1 MPRIPAPFADSASS
15 SSRQAGPLP
24 VRRRGLMAC
33 AAALALVGAAP
44 AWAQTVAPWPTRPV
58 TIVVPFA
65 PGGGTDIGTR
75 IVAQKLA
82 QMWGQSVVIDNRGGA
97 GGNLGLDLVSRAR
110 PDGYTLLTGNV
121 GTQSIN
127 PALYRKLSYN
137 PDTAFTPIGLFAE
150 LPFVLAATVSLPAAN
165 ARELVTL
172 AKAQPDR
179 LTYASSGIGGSP
191 HLSAETFKIATGTK
205 ILHVPYKGGG
215 AAMADLISGNV
226 HLLFASVLETSG
238 HIKAGKLKA
247 LAITSRERV
256 SALPNVPT
264 LEESGITGAESGSW
278 LGLLAPAGTP
288 ADIVAKVNRDL
299 QQVLAMPDVQQQ
311 LLAQGAVAKGGS
323 QADFV
328 ALIAADRRKYTRII
342 NDNNLTAD

>member
-1 MPRIPAPFADSASS
+1 V
-15 SSRQAGPLP
+15 Q
-24 VRRRGLMAC
+24 RRGLLAC

-150 LPFVLAATVSLPAAN
+150 LPFVLAATASLPAAN
-165 ARELVTL
+165 ARELVAL
-172 AKAQPDR
+172 AKAQPDK

-342 NDNNLTAD
+342 TENNLTAD

>member
-1 MPRIPAPFADSASS
+1 MSRVPAACASEARMS
-15 SSRQAGPLP
+15 SEASPTRLASRRTMLWA
-24 VRRRGLMAC
+24 
-33 AAALALVGAAP
+33 AAALAVTASSSVCAQAP
-44 AWAQTVAPWPTRPV
+44 AAWPTKPV

-75 IVAQKLA
+75 IVAQKLS
-82 QMWGQSVVIDNRGGA
+82 QMWGQSVVVDNRGGA
-97 GGNLGLDLVSRAR
+97 GGNLGLELVSRAR

-127 PALYRKLSYN
+127 PTLYKKLSYN

-150 LPFVLAATVSLPAAN
+150 LPFVLAATVSLPAN
-165 ARELVTL
+165 NPRELVAL
-172 AKAQPDR
+172 AKAQPDK

-215 AAMADLISGNV
+215 AAMTDLISGNV
-226 HLLFASVLETSG
+226 HMLFASVLETSG

-264 LEESGITGAESGSW
+264 LEESGLTGAESGSW

-288 ADIVAKVNRDL
+288 ADIIAKVNKDL
-299 QQVLAMPDVQQQ
+299 QQVLALPDVQQQ

-323 QADFV
+323 QADFI
-328 ALIAADRRKYTRII
+328 ALIAADRRKYARII
-342 NDNNLTAD
+342 TENNLSAD

>member
-1 MPRIPAPFADSASS
+1 VLWA
-15 SSRQAGPLP
+15 
-24 VRRRGLMAC
+24 
-33 AAALALVGAAP
+33 AAALAFTATSSVCAQAP
-44 AWAQTVAPWPTRPV
+44 AAWPTKPV

-75 IVAQKLA
+75 IVAQKLS
-82 QMWGQSVVIDNRGGA
+82 QMWGQSVVVDNRGGA

-127 PALYRKLSYN
+127 PTLYKKLSYN
-137 PDTAFTPIGLFAE
+137 PDTAFTPIGVFAE
-150 LPFVLAATVSLPAAN
+150 LPFVLAATVSLPASN
-165 ARELVTL
+165 PRELVAL
-172 AKAQPDR
+172 AKAQPDK

-215 AAMADLISGNV
+215 AAMSDLISGNV
-226 HLLFASVLETSG
+226 HMLFASVLETSG

-288 ADIVAKVNRDL
+288 ADIIAKVNKDL
-299 QQVLAMPDVQQQ
+299 QQVLALPDVQQQ
-311 LLAQGAVAKGGS
+311 LLGQGAVAKGGS
-323 QADFV
+323 QADFI
-328 ALIAADRRKYTRII
+328 ALIAADRRKYARII
-342 NDNNLTAD
+342 TENNLSAD

>member
-1 MPRIPAPFADSASS
+1 VLWA
-15 SSRQAGPLP
+15 
-24 VRRRGLMAC
+24 
-33 AAALALVGAAP
+33 AAALAVTATSSVYAQAP
-44 AWAQTVAPWPTRPV
+44 AAWPTKPV

-75 IVAQKLA
+75 IVAQKLS
-82 QMWGQSVVIDNRGGA
+82 QMWGQSVVVDNRGGA

-127 PALYRKLSYN
+127 PTLYKKLSYN

-150 LPFVLAATVSLPAAN
+150 LPFVLAATVSLPASN
-165 ARELVTL
+165 ARELVAL
-172 AKAQPDR
+172 AKAQPDK

-215 AAMADLISGNV
+215 AAMTDLISGNV
-226 HLLFASVLETSG
+226 HMLFASVLETSG

-264 LEESGITGAESGSW
+264 LEESGITGSESGSW

-288 ADIVAKVNRDL
+288 ADIITKVNKDL
-299 QQVLAMPDVQQQ
+299 QQVLALPDVQQQ

-323 QADFV
+323 QADFI
-328 ALIAADRRKYTRII
+328 ALIAADRRKYARTITE
-342 NDNNLTAD
+342 NNLSAD